1 MEDQIG
7 HPRLRMIGGGIALF
21 IAVAAAIWFL
31 ILGPRQQQ
39 ITDLT
44 NYIDQLQQHTSAPQ
58 DPAQS

>member
-1 MEDQIG
+1 MYETVG
-7 HPRLRMIGGGIALF
+7 NPRLRMLGGGIALF

-44 NYIDQLQQHTSAPQ
+44 QYVHELELANTTTTSPKHN
-58 DPAQS
+58 

>member
-1 MEDQIG
+1 MNEPIG

-21 IAVAAAIWFL
+21 IAVSAAIWFL

-44 NYIDQLQQHTSAPQ
+44 QFVHELKSQQTTQPK
-58 DPAQS
+58 

>member
-1 MEDQIG
+1 
-7 HPRLRMIGGGIALF
+7 MIGGGIALF

-58 DPAQS
+58 DPAQN